1 MLTSEQHKP
10 LSFYRQLNIVDR
22 ALIGMLSQPVEI
34 YFRKSDSTSFRA
46 GIEGAVPGRVTDMAA
61 VAVPKRIASS
71 GERPS
76 AMAAAKPPLKASP
89 APVVS
94 TTGPALIAGT

>member
-1 MLTSEQHKP
+1 MLTQPSGI
-10 LSFYRQLNIVDR
+10 YLN
-22 ALIGMLSQPVEI
+22 
-34 YFRKSDSTSFRA
+34 KSDSTSFRV
-46 GIEGAVPGRVTDMAA
+46 GIEGAVPRRVTDMAA

-76 AMAAAKPPLKASP
+76 AIAAAKPPLKASP

-94 TTGPALIAGT
+94 TTGPALIAGK